1 VIVTGIETET
11 EIGKV
16 TGIVTEEERE
26 VVAGTIT
33 VMIDEVGEVAVVE
46 VWRVGNLVVVL
57 GNHTGIW
64 AACSPL
70 QKIFTFHIQML
81 RTDHNMKLRNTG
93 FQKKLP

>member
-1 VIVTGIETET
+1 MIVTGIETET

-46 VWRVGNLVVVL
+46 V
-57 GNHTGIW
+57 
-64 AACSPL
+64 
-70 QKIFTFHIQML
+70 
-81 RTDHNMKLRNTG
+81 
-93 FQKKLP
+93 

>member
-33 VMIDEVGEVAVVE
+33 VMIDELVEVVEEEVAVVE
-46 VWRVGNLVVVL
+46 V
-57 GNHTGIW
+57 
-64 AACSPL
+64 
-70 QKIFTFHIQML
+70 
-81 RTDHNMKLRNTG
+81 
-93 FQKKLP
+93 

>member
-46 VWRVGNLVVVL
+46 V
-57 GNHTGIW
+57 
-64 AACSPL
+64 
-70 QKIFTFHIQML
+70 
-81 RTDHNMKLRNTG
+81 
-93 FQKKLP
+93 